1 MAGQIKSDIGTA
13 NDAVSKYGNLVGPST
28 KISALGE
35 SNLSG
40 MKSAVTVSNKIV
52 SDVSSLQSSI
62 KKQAGKFPKLASAIE
77 QRDKQDATALLNNT
91 WGW

>member
-1 MAGQIKSDIGTA
+1 MAGQIKSDLGTA
-13 NDAVSKYGNLVGPST
+13 NDAVSKYGNAVGPSIKT
-28 KISALGE
+28 TALGE

-40 MKSAVTVSNKIV
+40 MKSAVTVSNQIV
-52 SDVSSLQSSI
+52 SDVCSLQSSI

-77 QRDKQDATALLNNT
+77 QRDKQDATALFNNT